1 MAMQLPLNT
10 VPVIS
15 SIQDMVLRSARVYGD
30 KTALEDL
37 KEYPIQRLTYS
48 SLQRNILKFGVA
60 LRTLGIK
67 ERSHVAVI
75 GENRVQWSLAYLTSM
90 CFNYVVVPVDRAL
103 MSIEILYILL
113 ESEATAVI
121 YSDAFEPL
129 LRESRTSMKKLK
141 FYVNMDIPE

>member
-10 VPVIS
+10 VPAIS

-37 KEYPIQRLTYS
+37 KDYPIPRLTYA
-48 SLQRNILKFGVA
+48 SLLRHILKFGAA
-60 LRTLGIK
+60 LRTMGIK

-90 CFNYVVVPVDRAL
+90 CFNYVVVPV
-103 MSIEILYILL
+103 
-113 ESEATAVI
+113 
-121 YSDAFEPL
+121 
-129 LRESRTSMKKLK
+129 
-141 FYVNMDIPE
+141 